1 MWFSDWIRNIMA
13 GKKTSYVK
21 SDREK
26 KKEDDVDEDEDETEE
41 LVALGII

>member
-1 MWFSDWIRNIMA
+1 MWFSDWIRNIRA

-21 SDREK
+21 SDRDEK
-26 KKEDDVDEDEDETEE
+26 REENEDEEETEE